1 MFLLVGDICALH
13 VCSSTGFGDH
23 RRNPSI
29 FRTAI
34 RSHYRRKGS
43 AQYPL
48 QRVSGGERQSL
59 GVFARSNEKGEAY
72 LPIFPY
78 RISERY
84 CIERLL
90 DRIEWNE
97 APLHR
102 SLEPLA
108 TFARPRMTHFSH
120 VARRCVQRLLILY
133 GVSRRWGQL
142 RDNSKRQIA
151 ESSLSARTRIL
162 AKVIWLYVDFHY
174 AQFNS
179 KNT

>member
-1 MFLLVGDICALH
+1 M
-13 VCSSTGFGDH
+13 
-23 RRNPSI
+23 
-29 FRTAI
+29 
-34 RSHYRRKGS
+34 
-43 AQYPL
+43 

-78 RISERY
+78 RSSERY

-133 GVSRRWGQL
+133 GVSRRWTTSGQQPAPTCGVFSVSE
-142 RDNSKRQIA
+142 NQNFA
-151 ESSLSARTRIL
+151 ESHLVVCRLSLCAIQLQEHLKFRQTVASRNLRNKL
-162 AKVIWLYVDFHY
+162 QRHDE
-174 AQFNS
+174 
-179 KNT
+179 